1 MSQFPANGLHHKI
14 RTTTVQR
21 VAGYHSSMQS
31 AKVGEDKDETSEP
44 GLSWGGGKEEREKNL
59 QRDKTYVYS
68 LEEEERAGKAK

>member
-44 GLSWGGGKEEREKNL
+44 GLSWGGGKEEKG
-59 QRDKTYVYS
+59 KKPS
-68 LEEEERAGKAK
+68 ERQNIRI